1 MPTSITSNSDD
12 GWGKWFRDSF
22 DKFLLFT
29 MFVGQVSLVV
39 WMIRQKTDQNY
50 INWAQNIVSTV
61 LGTLLGLITGKLL
74 SKTDAS
80 STVQLTQSPG
90 GGPQSLS
97 TLPASV
103 VVKEDTKKDNTE
115 PLKGE

>member
-1 MPTSITSNSDD
+1 MND

-74 SKTDAS
+74 SKTDQ
-80 STVQLTQSPG
+80 STNTAITQAPG
-90 GGPQSLS
+90 GGDLRVS
-97 TLPASV
+97 TTPAPSISGE
-103 VVKEDTKKDNTE
+103 VKQDPISGKEV
-115 PLKGE
+115 